1 MTDLSHFI
9 QANSPRPL
17 WAKFNN
23 EWEHIKILKVF
34 IQLTILVSQKK
45 TLIMIIYF
53 SNSDNVLFIVLKR
66 QALKKNMDRFYFKK
80 RPTVSISSLVLSK
93 NF

>member
-1 MTDLSHFI
+1 MGTYKNIESFH
-9 QANSPRPL
+9 PV
-17 WAKFNN
+17 NN
-23 EWEHIKILKVF
+23 LGF
-34 IQLTILVSQKK
+34 SKK

-93 NF
+93 IF

>member
-17 WAKFNN
+17 RAKFNN

-93 NF
+93 IF